1 MITLSLDVY
10 ESKDYANLYRAW
22 VRLNK
27 FYLFKK
33 NMNLNTEYFFIVRE
47 TCYRSEQTFFFT
59 PSKWLSHCPD
69 FRTFVIELRMQGVAI
84 ASHYVRLIKKIGRY
98 CVNWHFYSPSLS
110 DHVLIERIKSTL
122 LPSNYL
128 SVPFPEKQRER
139 SWYANKLLESV
150 EKSEGTI

>member
-69 FRTFVIELRMQGVAI
+69 FRTFVIELSMKGVAI
-84 ASHYVRLIKKIGRY
+84 ASHYVLLYTQHAGEEAQQNAQKI
-98 CVNWHFYSPSLS
+98 HIFQ
-110 DHVLIERIKSTL
+110 
-122 LPSNYL
+122 
-128 SVPFPEKQRER
+128 PFGK
-139 SWYANKLLESV
+139 
-150 EKSEGTI
+150 

>member
-1 MITLSLDVY
+1 MITLSLDVC

-69 FRTFVIELRMQGVAI
+69 FCAFVIELSMKGIAI
-84 ASHYVRLIKKIGRY
+84 ASHYVRLFKKIGRY

-110 DHVLIERIKSTL
+110 DHALIGQIKSHF
-122 LPSNYL
+122 SRY
-128 SVPFPEKQRER
+128 SSIPFPEKQRR
-139 SWYANKLLESV
+139 QSWYADKLLESV
-150 EKSEGTI
+150 EKSGGTI

>member
-27 FYLFKK
+27 FYLSKK

-59 PSKWLSHCPD
+59 PSKWLSYCPD
-69 FRTFVIELRMQGVAI
+69 FCAFVIQLSMKGVAI
-84 ASHYVRLIKKIGRY
+84 ASHYVRLIKKIGHY
-98 CVNWHFYSPSLS
+98 CVNWQLYSSSLPDQVLIGQIKSGFSLS
-110 DHVLIERIKSTL
+110 PKLHKS
-122 LPSNYL
+122 
-128 SVPFPEKQRER
+128 
-139 SWYANKLLESV
+139 
-150 EKSEGTI
+150 I